1 MGCRRIDI
9 MAPGTRTTTAEIA
22 VREALAYRRSPP
34 YKTPYFARGSA
45 PRRQAQ
51 VAQLVE
57 HATENRSVG
66 SSTLPLGTIGSSLC
80 LRTHED
86 F

>member
-1 MGCRRIDI
+1 MQRGRRLHTADHPPI
-9 MAPGTRTTTAEIA
+9 RTA
-22 VREALAYRRSPP
+22 
-34 YKTPYFARGSA
+34 YFARGSA

-66 SSTLPLGTIGSSLC
+66 SSILPLGTIAHNLLIFIEIAAE
-80 LRTHED
+80 LRLGASRE
-86 F
+86 